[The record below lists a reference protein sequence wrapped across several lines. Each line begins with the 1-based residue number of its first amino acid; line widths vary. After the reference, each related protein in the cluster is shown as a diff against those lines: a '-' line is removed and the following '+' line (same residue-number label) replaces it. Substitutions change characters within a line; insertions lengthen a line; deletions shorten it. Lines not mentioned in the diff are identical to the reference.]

1 MAKIKLP
8 AWGAFWYDNGMNVY
22 IVGVPTAGKSTLTKI
37 IKERYPRFNVVSFEA
52 VRNGFMK
59 AQPGL
64 DMGNRQSLARK
75 EILPQF
81 LIEFAEWNEKMTGQP
96 TLVEG
101 SFASVEEVV
110 DLVRKEDVVI
120 CLGYGGI
127 ALEEV
132 ARQAIRMAGPES
144 YLYGRTEAEFVEHFY
159 DLAED
164 DQVNKKFCDEKQI
177 PYFVTAGE
185 REKVLEKATQLVLS
199 CLQS

>member
-1 MAKIKLP
+1 
-8 AWGAFWYDNGMNVY
+8 MNVY
-22 IVGVPTAGKSTLTKI
+22 IVGAPTAGKSTLAKM
-37 IKERYPRFNVVSFEA
+37 IKKKCPWFNMVSFEA

-64 DMGNRQSLARK
+64 EMGNRQSMARK

-101 SFASVEEVV
+101 SFANVEEVV
-110 DLVRKEDVVI
+110 DLARKEDVVI
-120 CLGYGGI
+120 CLGYGGM

-132 ARQAIRMAGPES
+132 ARQAIRTAGLES

-159 DLAED
+159 DLVKT
-164 DQVNKKFCDEKQI
+164 DQVNKKICEEKRV